1 MVTVEEKLAKAGP
14 RKLLAMDGGGIR
26 GVIAL
31 QVLGRVERVLQ
42 HALGRDDSFAL
53 AEYFD
58 YIAGSSTGAI
68 IASALSLGMRVAEI
82 RSFYEQSAVEVF
94 RRTGW
99 RFKIGYRY
107 DDTGLNRVLQEHLGV
122 GTTLGSDRLQTLL
135 LLVMRNASTSS
146 PWPLSNNPHA
156 FFNDHSRPDCNL
168 DLPLW
173 RLVRASAAAPGYFK
187 PESVRVGEQSFVFLD
202 GGLTPY
208 NNPAFHLFLAATLTP
223 YRLCW
228 PAGAER
234 ILLVSVGTGM
244 RLVPAAGADM
254 EGLAMLRQMS
264 SLPGALISAEM
275 VEQDLLCR
283 VFGRA
288 RVGEPIDAELGDLSA
303 GSPTILKLFSYMR
316 FDADLSRE
324 GLDRLGL
331 TDLDP
336 EHVQR
341 LDGIE
346 HIPELEQVG
355 DALAE
360 RVGEGL
366 FEGFL

>member
-1 MVTVEEKLAKAGP
+1 
-14 RKLLAMDGGGIR
+14 
-26 GVIAL
+26 
-31 QVLGRVERVLQ
+31 
-42 HALGRDDSFAL
+42 L
-53 AEYFD
+53 AETTASPSPSNFD

-68 IASALSLGMRVAEI
+68 IATALSLGMRVAEI
-82 RSFYEQSAVEVF
+82 RAFYEQSAVEVF

-99 RFKIGYRY
+99 RFRIGYRY
-107 DDTGLNRVLQEHLGV
+107 DDAGLNRVLQEHLGV
-122 GTTLGSDRLQTLL
+122 DTSLGSDRLRTLL
-135 LLVMRNASTSS
+135 L
-146 PWPLSNNPHA
+146 
-156 FFNDHSRPDCNL
+156 
-168 DLPLW
+168 
-173 RLVRASAAAPGYFK
+173 LVRASAAAPGYFK

-228 PAGAER
+228 PAGADQ
-234 ILLVSVGTGM
+234 ILLVSAGTGM
-244 RLVPAAGADM
+244 RLAPAVAPAA
-254 EGLAMLRQMS
+254 EGLAVIRQMS

-303 GSPTILKLFSYMR
+303 GSPTIPKLFSYMR

-324 GLDRLGL
+324 GLGRLGL
-331 TDLDP
+331 PDVDP

-341 LDGIE
+341 LDATAY
-346 HIPELEQVG
+346 IPELERVG
-355 DALAE
+355 DALAGKVE
-360 RVGEGL
+360 EGL
-366 FEGFL
+366 FAGFL